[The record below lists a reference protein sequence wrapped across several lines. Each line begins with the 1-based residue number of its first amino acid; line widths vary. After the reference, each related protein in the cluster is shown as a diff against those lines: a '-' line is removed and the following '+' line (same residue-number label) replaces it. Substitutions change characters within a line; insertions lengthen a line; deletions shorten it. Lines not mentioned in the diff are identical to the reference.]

1 MGGPKYERISSG
13 EDERAPAWT
22 TKRAVVALAACSAFA
37 AYTAPHATKVAAVQ
51 SLYKVGHAL
60 ESSAAATDGTL
71 LAADVAAVEDCAAC
85 ECDEL
90 ESLGVLA
97 ADAGGATESPTAMD
111 YWELFWTDG
120 EFGSELDDSYVWWTN
135 EELEGVRANVLVD
148 TFGDSRGIDIDSNS
162 TSIFF
167 TVDGCIGRVEPD
179 GLDLKEVF
187 CYDVD
192 DDPGSQMEGLA
203 LYEYDNKMYWV
214 DKKRNTLYGAE
225 LEGNDGDYWVVSE
238 SFDEPID
245 VAVDE
250 RAAALYV
257 VDNTGI
263 YKMDQD
269 GSDLTLV
276 LSEADAGLANF
287 GGLDVDAT
295 NRQLFFAAANQ
306 IYVADIF
313 DPAASYAAVYQS
325 LKSPM
330 GVAVSP
336 EENLLFF
343 IDDTGVYR
351 GDLEG
356 SSDKTFVAEIQD
368 ARFCAVLSESAP
380 TPAPTPV
387 PTSRPSLEPT
397 SAPSFPPTPVPVPS
411 PTSAPSPQPTPEPSF
426 MPTSEPTF
434 LPTTYPSFAPSSA
447 PTTSPTPLPTRH
459 PSPAPTGA
467 PSYAPSPGA
476 VLAKT
481 FEQRRGAIH
490 RRRAAEGVLPR
501 RTGSAQPQKARRT
514 KRAASNDA
522 TAAESPSAC
531 AHLAT
536 QNSSR
541 TAP

>member
-60 ESSAAATDGTL
+60 ETSAAATDGTL

-238 SFDEPID
+238 GFDEPID

-276 LSEADAGLANF
+276 LSEADAGLASF

-295 NRQLFFAAANQ
+295 SSWPGSAAEPVPPFFTDDELRWA
-306 IYVADIF
+306 V
-313 DPAASYAAVYQS
+313 AAVCFDAGSTVS
-325 LKSPM
+325 LPSALSL
-330 GVAVSP
+330 AVMRMDF
-336 EENLLFF
+336 LLSVGANVRSRVS
-343 IDDTGVYR
+343 T
-351 GDLEG
+351 
-356 SSDKTFVAEIQD
+356 SS
-368 ARFCAVLSESAP
+368 
-380 TPAPTPV
+380 
-387 PTSRPSLEPT
+387 TSCLRWRRRTL
-397 SAPSFPPTPVPVPS
+397 A
-411 PTSAPSPQPTPEPSF
+411 
-426 MPTSEPTF
+426 
-434 LPTTYPSFAPSSA
+434 SSA
-447 PTTSPTPLPTRH
+447 
-459 PSPAPTGA
+459 
-467 PSYAPSPGA
+467 
-476 VLAKT
+476 
-481 FEQRRGAIH
+481 
-490 RRRAAEGVLPR
+490 
-501 RTGSAQPQKARRT
+501 
-514 KRAASNDA
+514 
-522 TAAESPSAC
+522 
-531 AHLAT
+531 
-536 QNSSR
+536 
-541 TAP
+541 

>member
-1 MGGPKYERISSG
+1 MGARGYERISSG
-13 EDERAPAWT
+13 EDERAPVRWT
-22 TKRAVVALAACSAFA
+22 GKQAVVALAACSAFA
-37 AYTAPHATKVAAVQ
+37 AYTAPHSTKVAAVQ

-60 ESSAAATDGTL
+60 ESSAAVTEGTL

-97 ADAGGATESPTAMD
+97 ADAGGATESPTSMD

-467 PSYAPSPGA
+467 PSSATWKWYH
-476 VLAKT
+476 L
-481 FEQRRGAIH
+481 
-490 RRRAAEGVLPR
+490 RAR
-501 RTGSAQPQKARRT
+501 
-514 KRAASNDA
+514 
-522 TAAESPSAC
+522 PSA
-531 AHLAT
+531 
-536 QNSSR
+536 R
-541 TAP
+541 TVGLRRSIPRSTT